1 MLQIGDNVEVI
12 DELISGAITKITP
25 QEVSI
30 RMENG
35 IIITFPKK
43 KVVKVDKNT
52 PIEYHKFT
60 NSSLKEEKKT
70 KKNVSTG
77 KKSKKKR
84 TPVLEIDLHIEKLVA
99 NTHGMTNFD
108 ILNRQIE
115 VAKFQLELAM
125 ERKFSQIIF
134 IHGVGEGI
142 LRAEL
147 EVLFSRYKGIT
158 YQDANYALYG
168 AGATEVFLDSFY

>member
-77 KKSKKKR
+77 KRAKKKR

-108 ILNRQIE
+108 
-115 VAKFQLELAM
+115 
-125 ERKFSQIIF
+125 KFSQIIF

>member
-12 DELISGAITKITP
+12 DELISGAVTKITP

-30 RMENG
+30 RIENG

-70 KKNVSTG
+70 
-77 KKSKKKR
+77 KKKR